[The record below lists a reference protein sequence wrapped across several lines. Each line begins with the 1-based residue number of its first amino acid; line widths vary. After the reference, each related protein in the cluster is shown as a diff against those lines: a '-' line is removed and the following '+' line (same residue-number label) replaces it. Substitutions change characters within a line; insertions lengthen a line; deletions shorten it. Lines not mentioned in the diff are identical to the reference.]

1 LRVEFILIQDKAKA
15 GIVGGLMRKAIGW
28 IKVNER
34 GGPFASSM
42 CRTIW
47 SVPASVKMPACT
59 AGKGMLFATSAKCR
73 YHPHMSSIDLAC
85 LPPAV
90 AESPAAGK
98 AAAVKK
104 GRRTVARMGPTAP
117 VARRSSRRRMT
128 VEEWIAEYGDNRPS
142 VPGAVDAFIRERE

>member
-1 LRVEFILIQDKAKA
+1 
-15 GIVGGLMRKAIGW
+15 M
-28 IKVNER
+28 
-34 GGPFASSM
+34 
-42 CRTIW
+42 IW

-59 AGKGMLFATSAKCR
+59 AGKAKLFATSAKCR

-98 AAAVKK
+98 AAAVKQ
-104 GRRTVARMGPTAP
+104 GRRTVARLVSTVPAT
-117 VARRSSRRRMT
+117 RRTSRRRMT
-128 VEEWIAEYGDNRPS
+128 VEEWIAEHADNRPS